1 MLIDGLLGTW
11 ECIATLGC
19 ITLIPLLLTLPT
31 FSAELFGTASLLQI
45 LYIATISSF
54 IYLLILKMYKKFTT
68 KDFLDISEYIGGS
81 TLKIIVGLLIIAYL
95 FFESFIS
102 LSEFT
107 INVQNTLFHE
117 TPKEYIAILFSL
129 TVLIRKFNWITW
141 HF

>member
-1 MLIDGLLGTW
+1 MIFEGMLGSW

-31 FSAELFGTASLLQI
+31 FSAELFGAASLLQI
-45 LYIATISSF
+45 LYISALSGI
-54 IYLLILKMYKKFTT
+54 IYILILKMYKNFQS
-68 KDFLDISEYIGGS
+68 KDFLDISEYIGGNAF
-81 TLKIIVGLLIIAYL
+81 KIIIGIFIIAYL

-129 TVLIRKFNWITW
+129 TVLIRKFNWSKRY
-141 HF
+141 F